1 MQPICVSKANMTVFE
16 NATFGSSI
24 KSLDESVIILQL
36 SVPLI
41 KVGVQDKENPQP
53 AKIKS

>member
-1 MQPICVSKANMTVFE
+1 MTVFE

>member
-1 MQPICVSKANMTVFE
+1 MTVFE

-24 KSLDESVIILQL
+24 KSLDESVIIPQL

-41 KVGVQDKENPQP
+41 TVGGEENPQP

>member
-1 MQPICVSKANMTVFE
+1 MTVFE

-24 KSLDESVIILQL
+24 KSLDESVIIPQL

-53 AKIKS
+53 AKIKSYYAN